1 MAARKGRQPPA
12 PPVATAE
19 VERLL
24 AAARQG
30 DTRALGE
37 LLERLRP
44 QLLQLARRRLGRT
57 DPTGLRPSD
66 LAQDTVE
73 RAVRNFERFAGTTA
87 PELQAWLKTILT
99 NLLVQHRRASGRQK
113 RSASRTVPLSA
124 GEAEPPTPEASPSQ
138 HLVNKRRWRRL
149 LAAIFALPPDQ
160 REAVHRYLR
169 GAELAEIAAAL
180 GRSKAAV
187 SCLLQ
192 RGTATLRQKFG
203 SVTPP
208 AEGPQV
214 AETTEATEI
223 QPLESALLHYLE
235 LREHGDPEAR
245 ERVLKAHPEC
255 AAALGGLVDW
265 LSEMQALLAGAD

>member
-1 MAARKGRQPPA
+1 MAAREGRQPPA
-12 PPVATAE
+12 PPVETAE

-44 QLLQLARRRLGRT
+44 QLLQLARRRLGRH
-57 DPTGLRPSD
+57 DPAGLRPSD

-73 RAVRNFERFAGTTA
+73 RAVRSFERFAGTTA
-87 PELQAWLKTILT
+87 PELQAWLKTILI

-124 GEAEPPTPEASPSQ
+124 GEAEPPTPDASPSQ
-138 HLVNKRRWRRL
+138 HLMNKRRWQRL

-160 REAVHRYLR
+160 REAVRRYLR

-180 GRSKAAV
+180 KRSKAAV

-192 RGTATLRQKFG
+192 RGTATLRQTLAG
-203 SVTPP
+203 VAPP
-208 AEGPQV
+208 AKSSEA
-214 AETTEATEI
+214 AENTEATEI
-223 QPLESALLHYLE
+223 SPLESALLHYLE
-235 LREHGDPEAR
+235 LREQGAPEAR
-245 ERVLKAHPEC
+245 DRVLNAHPEC
-255 AAALGGLVDW
+255 ATALGGLVDW
-265 LSEMQALLAGAD
+265 LTEMQTLLARAD